1 VNRADENGALVFRHA
16 VPSKPTHPSRDS
28 RMQMKD
34 IGLLLFQNVSELR
47 NLEES
52 REAFFADG

>member
-1 VNRADENGALVFRHA
+1 
-16 VPSKPTHPSRDS
+16 
-28 RMQMKD
+28 MQVKD
-34 IGLLLFQNVSELR
+34 IGFLLFQNVSELR

>member
-1 VNRADENGALVFRHA
+1 
-16 VPSKPTHPSRDS
+16 
-28 RMQMKD
+28 MQVKD